1 LAKVEEEGAAN
12 GNGATSKGLLSF
24 VRKLSN
30 RRNGNSLN
38 ITYRKL
44 ILGSCIRTGQDD
56 WINSKGLVSSGS
68 LSLCKLIVRLD
79 SIRVVK
85 LTTAGAGGL
94 AGVSAMMLIWG
105 TLS

>member
-1 LAKVEEEGAAN
+1 MAKVNEEGAAD
-12 GNGATSKGLLSF
+12 GNGATLNGLLSF

-30 RRNGNSLN
+30 RRSGNSLN

-44 ILGSCIRTGQDD
+44 VLGTRIRTSQDG
-56 WINSKGLVSSGS
+56 WINNEGLVSSGS

-85 LTTAGAGGL
+85 LTMAGAGVL
-94 AGVSAMMLIWG
+94 AMMLICG